1 MRTKIYGVV
10 ASQLPNHI
18 EESYP
23 LFVEFIIKY
32 YKFMEEYQ
40 FNNGKAGPLAAISD
54 FSNSSDVDT
63 ATDYFLEK
71 YQQEMG
77 GVISTAY
84 AAKKSLF
91 LKHLVDVYKTKGTEE
106 SIKILFRIIF
116 DSECSTYAPSKY
128 ILIPSDGVYVVPF
141 YMIVYAV
148 TGNPFDLKGMS
159 IRGTI
164 SNSSAFVESV
174 IKYYTNGV
182 EKYHIFLNRA
192 SIQGD
197 FTNDEFLT
205 DGSGSIVVRSEEI

>member
-1 MRTKIYGVV
+1 MQAKIHGIV

-23 LFVEFIIKY
+23 LFVELIIKY

-40 FNNGKAGPLAAISD
+40 FSNGKSGPLGAIAQFSD
-54 FSNSSDVDT
+54 SRDVDT
-63 ATDYFLEK
+63 ATDYFLDK
-71 YQQEMG
+71 FQKEMG
-77 GVISTAY
+77 GVISNAY

-116 DSECSTYAPSKY
+116 DSESSTYAPSKY
-128 ILIPSDGVYVVPF
+128 ILIPSDGVYIVPF
-141 YMIVYAV
+141 YMVVYAV
-148 TGNPFDLKGMS
+148 AGNPFDLKGMN
-159 IRGTI
+159 IKGTI

-174 IKYYTNGV
+174 IKYYTNGL
-182 EKYHIFLNRA
+182 EKYHIFLNRS

-205 DGSGSIVVRSEEI
+205 DGTGSIIVRSEEI